1 MAEYADTHTDT
12 YLKTGSNELKVLE
25 YSCAGEKYG
34 INILKV
40 NHVLS
45 EMRGFRTVPE
55 VHPAIRGVFNDHE
68 KVVPVLDL
76 GYFLRKTPISIDGR
90 HRVIVTEF
98 FGMLNAFLVDNVETV
113 HTFGWDQVINAQ
125 SVLEKLENPYVISIV
140 QPNEDQMILLLDYE
154 TIILQLT
161 PDRVKEET
169 KSRELVR
176 MNGDSRKVLVA
187 EDSSSVRD
195 MLALELEERG
205 FEPILARDG
214 REALELIEQN
224 RDVSV
229 IISDVEMPH
238 TDGLALTK
246 KVKENPETAHVPVIV
261 YSSIGDIGMKERAKF
276 LQAEEHITKL
286 NLSDLFSK
294 IGKLIGES
302 ETREGG

>member
-1 MAEYADTHTDT
+1 
-12 YLKTGSNELKVLE
+12 
-25 YSCAGEKYG
+25 
-34 INILKV
+34 
-40 NHVLS
+40 
-45 EMRGFRTVPE
+45 
-55 VHPAIRGVFNDHE
+55 
-68 KVVPVLDL
+68 
-76 GYFLRKTPISIDGR
+76 
-90 HRVIVTEF
+90 
-98 FGMLNAFLVDNVETV
+98 
-113 HTFGWDQVINAQ
+113 
-125 SVLEKLENPYVISIV
+125 
-140 QPNEDQMILLLDYE
+140 
-154 TIILQLT
+154 
-161 PDRVKEET
+161 
-169 KSRELVR
+169 
-176 MNGDSRKVLVA
+176 
-187 EDSSSVRD
+187 
-195 MLALELEERG
+195 
-205 FEPILARDG
+205 ARDG